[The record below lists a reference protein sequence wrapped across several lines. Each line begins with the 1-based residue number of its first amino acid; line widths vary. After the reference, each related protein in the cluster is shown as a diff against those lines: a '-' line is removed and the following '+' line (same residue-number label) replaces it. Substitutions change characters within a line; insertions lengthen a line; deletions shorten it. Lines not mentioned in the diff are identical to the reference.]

1 MKKIKLELV
10 MIFESYVKGYIDCHA
25 FIGNQSISIL
35 KLIFENYG
43 YKIDLTLI
51 RRWMISCF
59 GDGCTNTNQIML
71 FYEGSVGIDK
81 WLKYYGD

>member
-10 MIFESYVKGYIDCHA
+10 MVFESYLKGFIDCHA
-25 FIGNQSISIL
+25 FIEIRPISIL

-43 YKIDLTLI
+43 YKVDLTLI

-59 GDGCTNTNQIML
+59 GVGYTNIN
-71 FYEGSVGIDK
+71 
-81 WLKYYGD
+81 